1 MFATCLNC
9 MDGRVQLPVIKWI
22 MENYNIKYVD
32 MITEARMDGYLA
44 DKDSDTK
51 DILKKV
57 EISINLHESKNIFIT
72 GHHDCAGNPID
83 NTTHKKQ
90 ITAAVYL
97 IKKLFPDLNI
107 ISLWIDD
114 NFRVENIIG
123 I

>member
-9 MDGRVQLPVIKWI
+9 IDGRVQLPVINWI
-22 MENYNIKYVD
+22 MGNYSIKYVD
-32 MITEARMDGYLA
+32 MITEAGMDGYLA
-44 DKDSDTK
+44 GKYSNIT

-57 EISINLHESKNIFIT
+57 EISINLHGSKNIFIT
-72 GHHDCAGNPID
+72 GHHDCAGNPVD
-83 NTTHKKQ
+83 DTTHEKQ

-107 ISLWIDD
+107 IGLWIDD
-114 NFRVENIIG
+114 NFTVENIIE